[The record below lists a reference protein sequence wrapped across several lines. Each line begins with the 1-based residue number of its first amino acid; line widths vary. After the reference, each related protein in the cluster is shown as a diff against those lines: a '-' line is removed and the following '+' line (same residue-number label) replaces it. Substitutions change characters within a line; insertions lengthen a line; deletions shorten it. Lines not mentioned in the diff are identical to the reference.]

1 MSINDIFRYY
11 YNRNTILLNLFYN
24 HIHYFAETSPA
35 HHEQFEKES
44 SMKSKS
50 QIVIAAV
57 VAWFTTPALA
67 ATQQEVQQ
75 AWTEVTQALN
85 ALTQN
90 PAAAAISEVRQQFQ
104 NHTWRT
110 VYEFTQVSKSPLPG
124 TRLGIQALP
133 YMSQLDA
140 ENYLVSTQFPNL
152 PGMNC
157 PGKTVKLPF
166 GKPQTIGAGRPLT
179 LTVGG
184 RSVNISDAQL
194 RAMFLKASPTEGA
207 RAYDTFIQGRDNLCT
222 GIYNFAQLS
231 FRWSKAQ
238 SVKTNWEA
246 CQKDGV
252 YLSKWEKTEE
262 FHFPGNHHRHASVG
276 GGVLF
281 YCGGAKALD
290 SNNQPTGTQAGYT
303 GSDGGKGDS
312 LNYETWFKWS
322 DKDRE
327 PLNILQTIR
336 NAGDSPNKCPD
347 TCIPLIRGG
356 SASASVCIGI
366 DPGLSAV
373 GDTIPMRFGAKF
385 RAYDRNKSLCTPV
398 VSIPAPFGVMQS
410 LGEMAD
416 SAKQNAMNKLKD
428 QLVSLLP
435 VSGQTK
441 DKLSKLASLM

>member
-1 MSINDIFRYY
+1 MRRILQTATVALL
-11 YNRNTILLNLFYN
+11 TIVS
-24 HIHYFAETSPA
+24 T
-35 HHEQFEKES
+35 Q
-44 SMKSKS
+44 
-50 QIVIAAV
+50 
-57 VAWFTTPALA
+57 TPAA
-67 ATQQEVQQ
+67 SQQEVQQ
-75 AWTEVTQALN
+75 AWGEVSQALT

-104 NHTWRT
+104 NHQWRT

-133 YMSQLDA
+133 TMSQLDA

-152 PGMNC
+152 PGLNC
-157 PGKTVKLPF
+157 GGKTVKMPF
-166 GKPQTIGAGRPLT
+166 GKSVTIAGGRPLT
-179 LTVGG
+179 LTVAG
-184 RSVNISDAQL
+184 RSVTITDAQL
-194 RAMFLKASPTEGA
+194 KAMFLKASPSEGA
-207 RAYDTFIQGRDNLCT
+207 RAYDAFDKARDNLCT
-222 GIYNFAQLS
+222 GIYNYAQLS
-231 FRWSKAQ
+231 FRWEKAK
-238 SVKTNWEA
+238 SVKANWAA

-290 SNNQPTGTQAGYT
+290 NNNQPTSSQAAYT

-312 LNYETWFKWS
+312 LNYESWFKWS

-336 NAGDSPNKCPD
+336 NAGDSPGKCPE

-356 SASASVCIGI
+356 SASASICLGI

-373 GDTIPMRFGAKF
+373 GETIPMRFGAKF

-398 VSIPAPFGVMQS
+398 INIPAPFGVMES
-410 LGEMAD
+410 MGEMAD
-416 SAKQNAMNKLKD
+416 NAKQNAMNKLKD
-428 QLVSLLP
+428 QLVSILP